1 MIDKAIGKLTAWNAL
16 TKKKNCWNAKNI
28 APADRMT
35 LVKSVLTSQ
44 WPIHLSPDSTWCPQ
58 KVLEDIDSKRTFLL
72 DIGPF
77 FLCFLVKS
85 SLVGDTKRQK
95 NGQAI
100 RRTGNNLFF
109 PFLSF
114 WSPEYVIV
122 FTYMGAKEQ
131 VRYNDA
137 GTPSTSTQLRCSCK
151 AVETLP
157 SARLF
162 QDQITVS
169 WSHIISRFF
178 GSQGRGALSLNCQ
191 ILYDLSAWIAKYIVG
206 DTDGTFVI
214 ADTGLEIW

>member
-1 MIDKAIGKLTAWNAL
+1 
-16 TKKKNCWNAKNI
+16 
-28 APADRMT
+28 MT

-44 WPIHLSPDSTWCPQ
+44 SVYLLTALDAPKEVS
-58 KVLEDIDSKRTFLL
+58 EYIDSKRTFS
-72 DIGPF
+72 GHWSF
-77 FLCFLVKS
+77 FLCFLWNHLLSEIWNDKKWKQRVL
-85 SLVGDTKRQK
+85 SLSFFPVPRVGDCLYIQ
-95 NGQAI
+95 
-100 RRTGNNLFF
+100 
-109 PFLSF
+109 
-114 WSPEYVIV
+114 
-122 FTYMGAKEQ
+122 
-131 VRYNDA
+131 YNDA